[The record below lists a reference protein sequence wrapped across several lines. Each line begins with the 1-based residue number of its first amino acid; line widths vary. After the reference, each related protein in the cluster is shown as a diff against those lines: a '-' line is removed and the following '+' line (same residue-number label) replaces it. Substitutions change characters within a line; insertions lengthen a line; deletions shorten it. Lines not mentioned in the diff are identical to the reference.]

1 MKILLGVLFTLFAFT
16 VSAGDTPK
24 GKPFVYIQ
32 GEIVA
37 VQDDIADLKTE
48 VAALITGVDTL
59 EGQVSV
65 LEGELALLQDD
76 VALNANK
83 IAIIEAELLTLNANL
98 LLKQNIVNGV
108 CPTGQA
114 MVSVNI
120 GINDGSIVCAPSSGG
135 ITDLH
140 MVIVDRFTF
149 GSAASAVEGFADCPY
164 GYDVTGGGGTWASG
178 LSKSAPG
185 SRTRWTLKGLPGTTM
200 GFGVMVTSAMCLQG
214 S

>member
-16 VSAGDTPK
+16 VSAGDMPK

-32 GEIVA
+32 GEMVD
-37 VQDDIADLKTE
+37 VQDDIADLKTD
-48 VAALITGVDTL
+48 VAALIIDVDTL
-59 EGQVSV
+59 EGQVAV
-65 LEGELALLQDD
+65 LESELFLLQGD
-76 VALNANK
+76 VGLNTDK
-83 IAIIEAELLTLNANL
+83 IAIIEAELIILNANL

-108 CPTGQA
+108 CPAGQA

-120 GINDGSIVCAPSSGG
+120 GVNDGSIVCAPSSGG

-149 GSAASAVEGFADCPY
+149 GSASSALEGYADCPY
-164 GYDVTGGGGTWASG
+164 GYDLTGGGGTWYSG

-185 SRTRWTLKGLPGTTM
+185 SRTRWTLKGIPGTSM
-200 GFGVMVTSAMCLQG
+200 GFRVMVTSAMCLQG